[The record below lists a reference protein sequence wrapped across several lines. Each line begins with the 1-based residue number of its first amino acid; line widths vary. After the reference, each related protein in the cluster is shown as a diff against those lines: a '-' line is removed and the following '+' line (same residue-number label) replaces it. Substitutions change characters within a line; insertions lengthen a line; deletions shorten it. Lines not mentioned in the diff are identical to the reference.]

1 MAYLF
6 EKEEGSN
13 IGVDRI
19 HSEDAMINWWTYQ
32 HLIDIAICNCH
43 KPVTE
48 MALRKEL
55 KAQHFRCG
63 RSFGGKADGTQALD
77 GQCRGCIEACGRV
90 GSGRRG
96 RDGNALFFQLRLP

>member
-13 IGVDRI
+13 IGIDCI
-19 HSEDAMINWWTYQ
+19 HSQDNMMITWSYQ

-48 MALRKEL
+48 TALRKEL
-55 KAQHFRCG
+55 KAQ
-63 RSFGGKADGTQALD
+63 LD
-77 GQCRGCIEACGRV
+77 MAVEDMMECFELCKDKMLEEINKDR
-90 GSGRRG
+90 
-96 RDGNALFFQLRLP
+96 

>member
-1 MAYLF
+1 MVIIGWKGVDDMPWLF
-6 EKEEGSN
+6 ERENDSN

-48 MALRKEL
+48 TALRKEL
-55 KAQHFRCG
+55 KAQLDMAVEDMMECFELCKGKMLEEINKG
-63 RSFGGKADGTQALD
+63 R
-77 GQCRGCIEACGRV
+77 
-90 GSGRRG
+90 
-96 RDGNALFFQLRLP
+96 

>member
-6 EKEEGSN
+6 EKKEGSN

-19 HSEDAMINWWTYQ
+19 HSQDYMMITWSYQ
-32 HLIDIAICNCH
+32 HLMDMAVANCH

-55 KAQHFRCG
+55 KAQLDMAVEDMMEGFELCKGKMLEEINKG
-63 RSFGGKADGTQALD
+63 R
-77 GQCRGCIEACGRV
+77 
-90 GSGRRG
+90 
-96 RDGNALFFQLRLP
+96 